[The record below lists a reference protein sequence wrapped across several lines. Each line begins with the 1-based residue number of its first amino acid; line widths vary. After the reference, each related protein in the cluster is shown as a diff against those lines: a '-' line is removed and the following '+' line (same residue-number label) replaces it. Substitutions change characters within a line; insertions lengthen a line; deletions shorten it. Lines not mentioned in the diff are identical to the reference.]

1 MSTRRL
7 ILVLA
12 AAAAAG
18 LTLFLAFAIASGRYP
33 WCGSALLSSSGIN
46 CDDVLLSRRI
56 AVAGSAL
63 VTGVLGFLAYRT
75 RP

>member
-7 ILVLA
+7 ILVMA
-12 AAAAAG
+12 AAAAAV
-18 LTLFLAFAIASGRYP
+18 LTLFLALATASGRYP
-33 WCGSALLSSSGIN
+33 WCGSALAPASGIN

-56 AVAGSAL
+56 TVAGSAL

-75 RP
+75 HP